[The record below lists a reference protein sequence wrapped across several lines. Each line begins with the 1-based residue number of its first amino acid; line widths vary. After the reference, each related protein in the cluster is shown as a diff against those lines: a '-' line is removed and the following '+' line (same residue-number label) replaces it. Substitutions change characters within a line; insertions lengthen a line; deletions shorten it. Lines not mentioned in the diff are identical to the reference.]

1 MPTPHRFHG
10 AREWHMARARPTSS
24 DLNSLSV
31 NHTAGP
37 AAEADGELLPVF
49 RAAAVDYYRAGL
61 SVIPTG
67 GESGKK
73 PCECGFMQFARK
85 RPHRKTLERWIQTR
99 PTANIGI
106 MAGPVSNLTLVDLD
120 GPLLETALA
129 EFGDTPVI
137 TQTPRGGYH
146 LYYRFNGERHTN
158 RLNGAA
164 IDVRGA
170 GGTPLVIAPPSIRP
184 DDFKRYEFLSGGVAD
199 FVRLPVA
206 RRGSLPL
213 VYDAPKRPAKNWSEM
228 QDGDGRNPR
237 LFQCALRLASQY
249 PREEVIDRALAAN
262 GNFEMPLPLDE
273 ALKAIHSALDYEV
286 RGENWVGQEARAQI
300 AATELDSLGGHSDAA
315 LLLMRLRVAHG
326 WRDGGEFFLA
336 NAMSKTFGWGLE
348 RFRNA
353 RDFLADTG
361 FLIRVHPGGDGRHSP
376 PIYRLPQKVS
386 EIHTNITITPP
397 PL

>member
-1 MPTPHRFHG
+1 
-10 AREWHMARARPTSS
+10 MASARPTSS

-31 NHTAGP
+31 NNTAGP

-49 RAAAVDYYRAGL
+49 RAAAIDYYRAGL

-73 PCECGFMQFARK
+73 PCEHGFMQFARK
-85 RPHRKTLERWIQTR
+85 RPHRKTLERWIKTR

-106 MAGPVSNLTLVDLD
+106 MAGPVSNLTVVDVDDATLLD
-120 GPLLETALA
+120 TAIA

-137 TQTPRGGYH
+137 DRSPSGGNH
-146 LYYRFNGERHTN
+146 LYYRHNGEKTLN
-158 RLNGAA
+158 RLDGAA

-199 FVRLPVA
+199 FVRLPEA

-213 VYDAPKRPAKNWSEM
+213 VYDVLKRSAKNWSEM
-228 QDGDGRNPR
+228 QDGDGRNLR

-249 PREEVIDRALAAN
+249 PREEIIDRALAAN
-262 GNFEMPLPLDE
+262 GNFEIPLPLDE

-286 RGENWVGQEARAQI
+286 CGKNWVGQEARAQI
-300 AATELDSLGGHSDAA
+300 TAPELGTLGGHGDAA
-315 LLLMRLRVAHG
+315 LLLMRLRTVHG
-326 WRDGGEFFLA
+326 WRNGDEFYLA
-336 NAMSKTFGWGLE
+336 NATAESLKWGLE
-348 RFRNA
+348 KFRKA
-353 RDFLADTG
+353 RDFLIGQG
-361 FLIRVHPGGDGRHSP
+361 FLVLVHPGGKGRHDP
-376 PIYRLPQKVS
+376 PICCLTTKVS
-386 EIHTNITITPP
+386 KTSTNIT
-397 PL
+397 